1 MNVKIGR
8 LELIRYRNFWYN
20 TNFFISILILFII
33 SVVLSSILISL
44 SLLLVVPFSFIIGY
58 ILSYDE
64 QWRTF
69 NKKNVFAYKYF
80 FKIKINDEKILRK
93 FSDDD
98 LNFIKNLVINNILD
112 VVYEDILYFRIGLDN
127 GVDKIKLYFDPK
139 NEDSLLKEKMK
150 IC

>member
-64 QWRTF
+64 
-69 NKKNVFAYKYF
+69 
-80 FKIKINDEKILRK
+80 
-93 FSDDD
+93 
-98 LNFIKNLVINNILD
+98 
-112 VVYEDILYFRIGLDN
+112 
-127 GVDKIKLYFDPK
+127 
-139 NEDSLLKEKMK
+139 
-150 IC
+150 